1 MLPVICSMN
10 VSADSRH
17 RQKWRKLL
25 WHREDPPQAAL
36 RSKWQANGKKERLM
50 DKPMDALAHIPGLP
64 RAARVGTLQPLRW
77 LARGWED
84 FAANPGPS
92 VAHGLIL
99 VALGWLILLM
109 CSTQIDL
116 FAAAVSGFLLVG
128 PVFAAGC
135 YELSRRRASGQR
147 ATFDASLDGA
157 LKNGR
162 SLARLGLLLAVLA
175 IAWVLI
181 SRLLFV
187 QALGGV
193 LPSVRDTFYQ
203 TILDWNYYEFLVT
216 YLSTGAVFAVVAFL
230 VSVVSAP
237 MIFDGAA
244 NTRTAILT
252 SIKAAGTNPS
262 AMIVWAALIAGLTAI
277 GFATLLSGLVVVL
290 PVLGHAT
297 WHAYRDLVR

>member
-1 MLPVICSMN
+1 MNKSMDTF
-10 VSADSRH
+10 AR
-17 RQKWRKLL
+17 
-25 WHREDPPQAAL
+25 AA
-36 RSKWQANGKKERLM
+36 
-50 DKPMDALAHIPGLP
+50 GLP
-64 RAARVGTLQPLRW
+64 PVARVGTLQPLRW

-84 FAANPGPS
+84 FTANPGPS

-128 PVFAAGC
+128 PVFGAGF

-157 LKNGR
+157 LKNGKA
-162 SLARLGLLLAVLA
+162 LARLGMLLGILA

-187 QALGGV
+187 QALGGT
-193 LPSVRDTFYQ
+193 LPSVRNTFYQ
-203 TILDWNYYEFLVT
+203 TIVDWDYYEFFVT
-216 YLSTGAVFAVVAFL
+216 YLSTGAVFAVVAFI
-230 VSVVSAP
+230 VSAAAAP
-237 MIFDGAA
+237 MIFDRAA
-244 NTRTAILT
+244 DTRTAILT
-252 SIKAAGTNPS
+252 SIKAVGTNPM
-262 AMIVWAALIAGLTAI
+262 AMIVWAALIAALTTI
-277 GFATLLSGLVVVL
+277 GFATLLFGLVVII

>member
-1 MLPVICSMN
+1 M
-10 VSADSRH
+10 
-17 RQKWRKLL
+17 
-25 WHREDPPQAAL
+25 
-36 RSKWQANGKKERLM
+36 
-50 DKPMDALAHIPGLP
+50 
-64 RAARVGTLQPLRW
+64 
-77 LARGWED
+77 
-84 FAANPGPS
+84 
-92 VAHGLIL
+92 
-99 VALGWLILLM
+99 
-109 CSTQIDL
+109 
-116 FAAAVSGFLLVG
+116 
-128 PVFAAGC
+128 
-135 YELSRRRASGQR
+135 SRRRASGQR

-187 QALGGV
+187 QALGGA

-237 MIFDGAA
+237 MIFDRAA

>member
-1 MLPVICSMN
+1 
-10 VSADSRH
+10 
-17 RQKWRKLL
+17 
-25 WHREDPPQAAL
+25 
-36 RSKWQANGKKERLM
+36 M
-50 DKPMDALAHIPGLP
+50 DKPMDAFAHSPGLP
-64 RAARVGTLQPLRW
+64 PVARVGTLQPLQW
-77 LARGWED
+77 LARGWKD
-84 FAANPGPS
+84 FTTNPGPS

-128 PVFAAGC
+128 PVFGAGF
-135 YELSRRRASGQR
+135 YELSRLRASGQR

-162 SLARLGLLLAVLA
+162 SLARLGLLLAILA

-187 QALGGV
+187 PALGGT
-193 LPSVRDTFYQ
+193 LPSVRDTFYA
-203 TILDWNYYEFLVT
+203 TIVDWDYYEFLAI
-216 YLSTGAVFAVVAFL
+216 YLVTGAIFAVIAFF
-230 VSVVSAP
+230 VSAVSAP
-237 MIFDGAA
+237 MIFDRAT

-252 SIKAAGTNPS
+252 SIKAVAANLS
-262 AMIVWAALIAGLTAI
+262 AMTVWAAVIAGFTAI
-277 GFATLLSGLVVVL
+277 GFATFLFGLVIVL

-297 WHAYRDLVR
+297 WHAYRDLIR

>member
-1 MLPVICSMN
+1 
-10 VSADSRH
+10 
-17 RQKWRKLL
+17 
-25 WHREDPPQAAL
+25 
-36 RSKWQANGKKERLM
+36 M
-50 DKPMDALAHIPGLP
+50 DKPMVASSRSPGLLQV
-64 RAARVGTLQPLRW
+64 ARVGTLQPLNW
-77 LARGWED
+77 LARGWND

-128 PVFAAGC
+128 PVFGAGF
-135 YELSRRRASGQR
+135 YELSRLRGAGQR

-162 SLARLGLLLAVLA
+162 SLARLGLLLAILS

-187 QALGGV
+187 QALGGT
-193 LPSVRDTFYQ
+193 LPSVQDTFYQ
-203 TILDWNYYEFLVT
+203 TIVDWDYYEFFVT
-216 YLSTGAVFAVVAFL
+216 YFITGAIFAVIAFF
-230 VSVVSAP
+230 VSAVSAP
-237 MIFDGAA
+237 MIFDRAA
-244 NTRTAILT
+244 NTGTAILT
-252 SIKAAGTNPS
+252 SIKAVGINPS
-262 AMIVWAALIAGLTAI
+262 AMIVWAALIAVLTAI
-277 GFATLLSGLVVVL
+277 GFATFLLGLAIVL

-297 WHAYRDLVR
+297 WHAYRDLIR

>member
-1 MLPVICSMN
+1 
-10 VSADSRH
+10 
-17 RQKWRKLL
+17 
-25 WHREDPPQAAL
+25 
-36 RSKWQANGKKERLM
+36 M

-64 RAARVGTLQPLRW
+64 RVARVGTLQPLLW
-77 LARGWED
+77 LARGWQD

-157 LKNGR
+157 LKNGG

-175 IAWVLI
+175 VAWVLI
-181 SRLLFV
+181 SRLLFI
-187 QALGGV
+187 QALGGA

-203 TILDWNYYEFLVT
+203 TIVDWNYYDFFVT

-237 MIFDGAA
+237 MIFDRAA

-252 SIKAAGTNPS
+252 SIKAAATNPS

-277 GFATLLSGLVVVL
+277 GFATLLLGLVVVL

-297 WHAYRDLVR
+297 WHAYRDLVN

>member
-1 MLPVICSMN
+1 M
-10 VSADSRH
+10 
-17 RQKWRKLL
+17 
-25 WHREDPPQAAL
+25 
-36 RSKWQANGKKERLM
+36 
-50 DKPMDALAHIPGLP
+50 
-64 RAARVGTLQPLRW
+64 
-77 LARGWED
+77 
-84 FAANPGPS
+84 
-92 VAHGLIL
+92 
-99 VALGWLILLM
+99 
-109 CSTQIDL
+109 
-116 FAAAVSGFLLVG
+116 
-128 PVFAAGC
+128 
-135 YELSRRRASGQR
+135 
-147 ATFDASLDGA
+147 
-157 LKNGR
+157 
-162 SLARLGLLLAVLA
+162 GLLLAVLA

-237 MIFDGAA
+237 MIFDRAA

-252 SIKAAGTNPS
+252 SIKAAATNPS

-277 GFATLLSGLVVVL
+277 GFATLLSGPVVVL